1 MDTITNLKR
10 KKEGLNEQ
18 LKKLVEEK
26 RWQEFGKKASRIHPH
41 DLLEFVEGLDKS
53 QQRELLSNLPD
64 EILKELIPE
73 LSDEGQHE
81 FLTLLTPRAASRLLR
96 KFPPDEMVDTLSAL
110 PREIRNRI
118 LRYFPKKEVEE
129 IKRLLRHP
137 SDTAGGLMTT
147 EALTLPAETTV
158 RDAMEYIRKK
168 GRDFETIY
176 YTYVVGEN
184 QELVGVLSLRDIFLA
199 DLDSKLKDIMNPDV
213 ISVPAGMDQEKV
225 ARITADYDLTVIPVV
240 GENRR
245 LIGIITVDDIIDV
258 IEEEVFEDISYL
270 SGTGEAIDKLVEAS
284 PLAVVKARLPWLI
297 FAMAGGLVAGSVIGI
312 YESTLSSVI
321 LLAIFIPVVMSL
333 GGNVGIQ
340 SSTVFVRGLATGEIK
355 NPLKY
360 LLREV
365 KIGFIMGAVIGGGVA
380 VTAQLWKG
388 MPVLGF
394 VVGAAMFL
402 TITLAC
408 IIGISI
414 PKIFDRLGID
424 PAIASS
430 PIVTTIQDITSLFIY
445 FSLATIMVE
454 QLS

>member
-1 MDTITNLKR
+1 MDAITLLER
-10 KKEGLNEQ
+10 KKEGLKE
-18 LKKLVEEK
+18 LLEELVKEK
-26 RWQEFGKKASRIHPH
+26 DWQSLGKKAIRIHPH
-41 DLLEFVEGLDKS
+41 DLLGFVEGLDKS
-53 QQRELLSNLPD
+53 RQRELLSNLPD
-64 EILKELIPE
+64 EVLKELIPE
-73 LSDEGQHE
+73 LSDEGQRE
-81 FLTLLTPRAASRLLR
+81 FLTILAPRAASRLLS
-96 KFPPDEMVDTLSAL
+96 KFPPDEMVDTLSTL

-158 RDAMEYIRKK
+158 TGAMEHIRKK

-184 QELVGVLSLRDIFLA
+184 QELMGVLSLRDLFLA
-199 DLDSKLKDIMNPDV
+199 DLESKLKDIMNPDV
-213 ISVPAGMDQEKV
+213 ISVPAGMDQEEV
-225 ARITADYDLTVIPVV
+225 ARITADYDLTVIPVI
-240 GENRR
+240 GENKE
-245 LIGIITVDDIIDV
+245 LIGVITVDDIIDV

-270 SGTGEAIDKLVEAS
+270 SGTGDTIDKLVEAT
-284 PLAVVKARLPWLI
+284 PLAVVRARLPWLI
-297 FAMAGGLVAGSVIGI
+297 FAMVGGLVAGSVIGV
-312 YESTLSSVI
+312 YEKTLSSVI

-365 KIGFIMGAVIGGGVA
+365 KIGFIMGAVIGVGVA
-380 VTAQLWKG
+380 IIAQLWKG
-388 MPVLGF
+388 LPVLGF

-408 IIGISI
+408 VIGVLI
-414 PKIFDRLGID
+414 PKTFDRLGID

-445 FSLATIMVE
+445 FSLAAVMIE
-454 QLS
+454 SLI